1 MNDKTAHPMGP
12 NVRRFVRSA
21 WLLLMAQLLAAV
33 LALSATGWAAF
44 YVADLRAERDML
56 RAQVEEFVGGDV
68 DPDIAAPVV
77 EPIDDPV
84 EMVDEPSSP
93 PPAPSE
99 PEPEATTA
107 PAVPVVREPRPAP
120 VATPTPR
127 PAAPTPRTPAPQQPV
142 VEEPA
147 PREAVTEEPTA
158 RRPNRTYP
166 GGLPGDHS
174 ANAEP
179 PYVPGRY
186 VPERP
191 TNRVPSIPDIDL
203 DGLVPPAGHDDPVQR
218 SPNDNRLGRDD
229 RVAIIQSRG

>member
-33 LALSATGWAAF
+33 FALGATGWAAF

-56 RAQVEEFVGGDV
+56 RTQVEEFVGGSV
-68 DPDIAAPVV
+68 EAEMTVPAA

-84 EMVDEPSSP
+84 EVVEESNTPLP
-93 PPAPSE
+93 TE
-99 PEPEATTA
+99 PEPEVSA
-107 PAVPVVREPRPAP
+107 PPTPPVVREPRPAP
-120 VATPTPR
+120 AATPTPR
-127 PAAPTPRTPAPQQPV
+127 PAAPAPRTPAPQRPV

-147 PREAVTEEPTA
+147 PREPVTEEPRA
-158 RRPNRTYP
+158 QRPNRTYP
-166 GGLPGDHS
+166 GGLPGDRS

-179 PYVPGRY
+179 PYLPGRY
-186 VPERP
+186 VPNRP
-191 TNRVPSIPDIDL
+191 VNRAPTIPNVDL
-203 DGLVPPAGHDDPVQR
+203 EGLVPPASRDVPDQR
-218 SPNDNRLGRDD
+218 SPNDNYLERND